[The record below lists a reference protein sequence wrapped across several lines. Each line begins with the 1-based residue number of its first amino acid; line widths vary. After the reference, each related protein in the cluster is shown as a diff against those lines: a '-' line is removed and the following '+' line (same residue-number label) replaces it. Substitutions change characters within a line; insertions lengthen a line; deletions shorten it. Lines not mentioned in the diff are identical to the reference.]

1 MKSETVIRGDVHSRI
16 YRKLLKVIPGL
27 LTIPEHGKSVVKGY
41 MDLNLDILQ
50 RKPERIIIALS
61 HYYKQNGD
69 MIADPDMEVA
79 VYPQRQTTEA
89 LTYQDCYSYR
99 RVYGED
105 NATTDVR
112 AKRDLNQFL
121 SQWLSNLI
129 AQGHRIALE
138 SEDCQ
143 DHGESK

>member
-1 MKSETVIRGDVHSRI
+1 MKSETVIRDIHSRI
-16 YRKLLKVIPGL
+16 YQKLLEVIPDI
-27 LTIPEHGKSVVKGY
+27 LTIEESGKSVVESH

-50 RKPERIIIALS
+50 RKPDRITIAMS

-69 MIADPDMEVA
+69 MIADPDMEIA
-79 VYPQRQTTEA
+79 MYPQRQTAQA

-105 NATTDVR
+105 NVTIDIR

-121 SQWLSNLI
+121 NQWLSNLI
-129 AQGHRIALE
+129 AQGHRITPE
-138 SEDCQ
+138 SDAHP